1 MGSTYAQGI
10 IESEISIET
19 QIEWHLIGNHYPPV
33 PKSMVKPCLEA
44 IMSYNAGDHVKEI
57 KLPEGITYQGKTSSP
72 AVALI
77 NAHHLEDWLVEEDEW
92 I

>member
-1 MGSTYAQGI
+1 MDM
-10 IESEISIET
+10 
-19 QIEWHLIGNHYPPV
+19 QIEWHLLGTEYPPA
-33 PKSMVKPCLEA
+33 PRSMVQPCIAA
-44 IMSYNAGDHVKEI
+44 IMSYNAGDHT
-57 KLPEGITYQGKTSSP
+57 KLIALPNGITYQGNTSAP

>member
-1 MGSTYAQGI
+1 M
-10 IESEISIET
+10 EVSIEM
-19 QIEWHLIGNHYPPV
+19 QIEWHLLGTENPPA
-33 PKSMVKPCLEA
+33 PKAMVKPCIAA
-44 IMSYNAGDHVKEI
+44 IMSYNAGDRI
-57 KLPEGITYQGKTSSP
+57 KLIALPEGITYQGKPEIP